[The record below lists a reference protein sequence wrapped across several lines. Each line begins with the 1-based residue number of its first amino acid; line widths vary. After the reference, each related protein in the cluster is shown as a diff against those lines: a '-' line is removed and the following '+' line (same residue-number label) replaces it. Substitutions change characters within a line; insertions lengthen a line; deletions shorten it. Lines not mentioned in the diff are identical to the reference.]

1 MKRKNKKLNGFQTKQ
16 RNQQRNQNMRTITIN
31 CPVETRLIDEEYVEF
46 NIGKPMFMGTK
57 YPLKNLPSTIVYT
70 FSDEYL
76 NKIKM
81 VRYDEDIKNITWGI
95 VNPKP
100 YGEYFDSLHS
110 MMKHTFNSFINNKMI
125 VDEFLIKYGVMCREM
140 GYMSQQLE
148 LLCLE
153 PMTSEDKK
161 RRIKNIPI
169 IEKGLF
175 IGKNEVELSLEEL
188 DMKYGTNYNSMSS
201 SKWDEIYDQKNPYHT
216 NDVGVS

>member
-1 MKRKNKKLNGFQTKQ
+1 MVDK
-16 RNQQRNQNMRTITIN
+16 
-31 CPVETRLIDEEYVEF
+31 EYVEF

-57 YPLKNLPSTIVYT
+57 YPLKNLPSTFVYT

-100 YGEYFDSLHS
+100 YGECFDILHS
-110 MMKHTFNSFINNKMI
+110 MMKNTFNSFINNKMI